1 MDVGGLLDGFGRALR
16 EGRLSQRT
24 VKAYLTDAAILMESA
39 GIGLEYDAAA
49 VSRIGRAE
57 VSSYISAGGASPATQ
72 SRRRASASTL
82 FKYCMGLASLGLASP
97 AGTGGL
103 VEHNFALDTP
113 MPEAGRDSMAS
124 VTRSEYRRMM
134 GRLERLS
141 PGDFSN
147 ARDACM
153 MAMLYEEGLRPG
165 EVLAVR
171 YASMARE
178 QGNWHVS
185 VPGTRRK
192 VTLAGP
198 TLRRMWTYEGA
209 FETRFGWPLA
219 KEPERPYFRNRL
231 GQPITDKSLRR
242 RMAEIGLEALR
253 RHDINAMAIYNG
265 HVRQL
270 FDSGMTPAD
279 VAEMEGVTVQTARI
293 MAVSLGYD
301 T

>member
-1 MDVGGLLDGFGRALR
+1 MDVVGLLDGFGRSLR
-16 EGRLSQRT
+16 DGRLSQRT

-39 GIGLEYDAAA
+39 GIGPGYDAAA
-49 VSRIGRAE
+49 VSRIGKEE
-57 VSSYISAGGASPATQ
+57 VSGYISAGGASPATQ

-82 FKYCMGLASLGLASP
+82 FKYCMGLAGP

-103 VEHNFALDTP
+103 VEHNFALDVP
-113 MPEAGRDSMAS
+113 MPDAGRDSMIS
-124 VTRSEYRRMM
+124 VTCSEYRRMM
-134 GRLERLS
+134 GRLGRLS
-141 PGDFSN
+141 PGNFSN

-153 MAMLYEEGLRPG
+153 MGMLYEEGLRPG

-171 YASMARE
+171 YADMARE
-178 QGNWHVS
+178 QGNERVR
-185 VPGTRRK
+185 VPGTRRE
-192 VTLAGP
+192 VALAVP
-198 TLRRMWTYEGA
+198 TLRRMGTYEGA

-219 KEPERPYFRNRL
+219 EEPKKPYFRNRL

-270 FDSGMTPAD
+270 FDRGMTPAE
-279 VAEMEGVTVQTARI
+279 VAEREGITVQTARI